1 MTWDGLL
8 LIHKPT
14 GETSHT
20 VVQRVKERLQAEKA
34 GHLGTLD
41 PIATGV
47 FPVCLG
53 KATRL
58 SPFYMGADKSYLA
71 EIRFGFFTNTD
82 DREGKQ
88 ESPFTKPKFSA
99 RQLEE
104 VIRSF
109 QGEFHQKPPIF
120 SAKKIQGK
128 KAYDLARAGIRPDLP
143 LQKVE
148 IHEIRLMHFEKDT
161 AVIYIHCGSGTYVRS
176 ITREIGTR
184 LRCGAYVNELART
197 KFGKISLE
205 DCSAPDAG
213 MDKLKKSF
221 VPVSNMLEEYP
232 RYQVDAAQEKR
243 VLNGSSIVVPGTYE
257 AEWIRIFDPDGNLLA
272 FARAVSGEKME
283 LQPRI
288 VFKVNEPAL

>member
-1 MTWDGLL
+1 MNWDGLV
-8 LIHKPT
+8 LINKSA

-20 VVQRVKERLQAEKA
+20 IVQRVKERLKVEKA

-41 PIATGV
+41 PLATGV

-88 ESPFTKPKFSA
+88 EGPFSKPRFSA
-99 RQLEE
+99 GELEE
-104 VIRSF
+104 VVSSF
-109 QGEFHQKPPIF
+109 QGEFNQKPPIF

-128 KAYDLARAGIRPDLP
+128 RAYDLARQGIRPDLP
-143 LQKVE
+143 LQKVK
-148 IHEIRLMHFEKDT
+148 IHEIRVMHFEKDV

-176 ITREIGTR
+176 IAREIGMR
-184 LRCGAYVNELART
+184 LDCGAHVSELART
-197 KFGKISLE
+197 KFQSITLE
-205 DCSAPDAG
+205 ECSGPDAPLE
-213 MDKLKKSF
+213 KLKTSF
-221 VPVSNMLEEYP
+221 VPLANMLAEYP
-232 RYQVDAAQEKR
+232 DFTVDLAQEKR
-243 VLNGSSIVVPGTYE
+243 ILNGSSIAVEESYE
-257 AEWIRIFDPDGNLLA
+257 KEWVKIFDPDRNLIA
-272 FARAVSGEKME
+272 VARVMVGGSTE

-288 VFKVNEPAL
+288 VLKGSE